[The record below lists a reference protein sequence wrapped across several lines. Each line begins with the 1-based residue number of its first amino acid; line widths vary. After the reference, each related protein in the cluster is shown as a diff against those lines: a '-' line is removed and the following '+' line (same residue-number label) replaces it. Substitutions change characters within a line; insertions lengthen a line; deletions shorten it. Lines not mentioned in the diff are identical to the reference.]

1 MGGDVKNLVRVAV
14 GLGTM
19 GLSEVAYYQP
29 AEQRKA
35 IKQASD
41 VQQRAEMEARR
52 IAAQKTPME
61 ESATLKMN
69 TQAGSVDPLSSLN
82 LIVDPQQ
89 RRKNVG
95 LNTNLVNTGLG
106 FGS

>member
-1 MGGDVKNLVRVAV
+1 MGGGVKNLVRVAV
-14 GLGTM
+14 GLGTL
-19 GLSEVAYYQP
+19 GLSEATYFQP
-29 AEQRKA
+29 KEQRKA
-35 IKQASD
+35 TQQASD
-41 VQQRAEMEARR
+41 AQTRAEMEARR
-52 IAAQKTPME
+52 IAAQRAPME

-69 TQAGSVDPLSSLN
+69 TQVGSVDPLSSLN
-82 LIVDPQQ
+82 LIVEPQQ